1 MSVIDFIYLF
11 GGLGLFLYGM
21 KTMADGLEKLAGDR
35 LNGLVEKLTGNLGK
49 GVLMGAGVTAIIQS
63 SSATTV
69 MVIGF
74 INAGVMTLKQAVG
87 VIMGANIGTTITAQI
102 IRLGDITGSSWFL
115 MLLKPNVLGQ
125 ICVVIGAFLLL
136 FLNKKKRN
144 ICIGEVLAGFGILF
158 VGLTGME
165 SAVSALKDMPQF
177 EQAILAFQNPII
189 GVLVGTG
196 ITAILQSSS
205 ASIGILQAA
214 AATGM
219 IPLSAAVPIILGQ
232 NIGTC
237 ITALISSIGANK
249 NAKRAAFIH
258 LSFNIFGTVLFLILL
273 YLTPLAGLYP
283 GWNEATDRGG
293 IANFHTMFNVVNTI
307 ILLPFSSL
315 LVKLANT
322 VIRGGGTTAVVSLD
336 ERLIHT
342 PSIAIAQAKKESVR
356 MLGIA
361 RESVDTVYQMLRN
374 NNLSKMGKMDDN
386 ENLID
391 EMEAKITQYLV
402 KIVDEPLSSEES
414 DHATSM
420 FHVVNDIE
428 RIGDHAYNIA
438 DITQTIVSEDVLFT
452 QSAVDEFYTVHSA
465 VMEMLDMTLNAYEN
479 DNIAVAKKI
488 QPCED
493 VIDIL
498 KETLKTRHINRLAK
512 HECSM
517 KSGIF
522 FLDLLSNYERIA
534 DHCSNIG
541 LLIEQ
546 EATEDKAYDPHN
558 FLKGLHQQ
566 HAEEYEKAFN
576 SFQEKYKV

>member
-1 MSVIDFIYLF
+1 M
-11 GGLGLFLYGM
+11 
-21 KTMADGLEKLAGDR
+21 
-35 LNGLVEKLTGNLGK
+35 
-49 GVLMGAGVTAIIQS
+49 
-63 SSATTV
+63 
-69 MVIGF
+69 
-74 INAGVMTLKQAVG
+74 
-87 VIMGANIGTTITAQI
+87 
-102 IRLGDITGSSWFL
+102 
-115 MLLKPNVLGQ
+115 
-125 ICVVIGAFLLL
+125 
-136 FLNKKKRN
+136 
-144 ICIGEVLAGFGILF
+144 
-158 VGLTGME
+158 
-165 SAVSALKDMPQF
+165 
-177 EQAILAFQNPII
+177 
-189 GVLVGTG
+189 
-196 ITAILQSSS
+196 
-205 ASIGILQAA
+205 
-214 AATGM
+214 
-219 IPLSAAVPIILGQ
+219 
-232 NIGTC
+232 
-237 ITALISSIGANK
+237 
-249 NAKRAAFIH
+249 
-258 LSFNIFGTVLFLILL
+258 
-273 YLTPLAGLYP
+273 
-283 GWNEATDRGG
+283 
-293 IANFHTMFNVVNTI
+293 
-307 ILLPFSSL
+307 
-315 LVKLANT
+315 
-322 VIRGGGTTAVVSLD
+322 IRGGGTTAVVSLD